1 MTKSD
6 INSTRIIS
14 LLPKSFQKYAILS
27 RIDRPTG
34 YLLLWMPIVWGIFA
48 SLSVQYN
55 SFGDI
60 AYISTITLIG
70 SIAMRG
76 AGCTW
81 NDIADREFDKKVART
96 ATRPVACGSVSVNKA
111 IIYLMFQLL
120 IGLGILLLL
129 PTNAQIASLIAIIP
143 AAIYPFMKRFTYWPQ
158 AWLGL
163 TFNWGIWV
171 GWLSFTSDAL
181 YIPLFMHIASIFWTL
196 GYDTIYAHQDREDD
210 LIAGVKSSALKLGTK
225 TKPVIIIFYTI
236 FALANI
242 YIAYIAHYNK
252 TFYFVFLCV
261 IISLLY
267 QIIRLDI
274 QNAQKCLHL
283 FKHNRITG
291 VLITLS
297 IISGVV

>member
-1 MTKSD
+1 MTKPD
-6 INSTRIIS
+6 INNTNIIS
-14 LLPKSFQKYAILS
+14 LLPKGLQKYSILS
-27 RIDRPTG
+27 RLDRPIG
-34 YLLLWMPIVWGIFA
+34 YLLLWIPIVWGAFA
-48 SLSVQYN
+48 SLSVGQH

-60 AYISTITLIG
+60 AYISVITLIG
-70 SIAMRG
+70 SIVMRG

-81 NDIADREFDKKVART
+81 NDIADQDFDKKVART
-96 ATRPVACGSVSVNKA
+96 ATRPIACGSVSVNKA
-111 IIYLMFQLL
+111 IIYLIFQLL
-120 IGLGILLLL
+120 IALGILLLL
-129 PTNAQIASLIAIIP
+129 PTNAQIASLIAVIP
-143 AAIYPFMKRFTYWPQ
+143 ATLYPFMKRFTYWPQ
-158 AWLGL
+158 AWLGV

-181 YIPLFMHIASIFWTL
+181 YIPLFMHMASIFWTL

-225 TKPVIIIFYTI
+225 TKPAVFIFYTT

-242 YIAYIAHYNK
+242 YIAYIANYNT
-252 TFYFVFLCV
+252 TFYFAFLCV
-261 IISLLY
+261 IVSLLY

-274 QNAQKCLHL
+274 QNAKTCLHL

-291 VLITLS
+291 MLITIS